1 MEKVER
7 GSLVG
12 ARNGFSTMPDNRSA
26 RLSHARGIAHMQ
38 STYVRL
44 LEDEVLSDERR
55 KAIID
60 DVKRTF

>member
-1 MEKVER
+1 
-7 GSLVG
+7 
-12 ARNGFSTMPDNRSA
+12 
-26 RLSHARGIAHMQ
+26 MQ